1 MDMFWEIPQI
11 FRPFI
16 FKKLPRLSRR
26 LSETIG
32 LVGIAHSNPRKKEET
47 RVKKSL
53 TLLLASLMLA
63 VGLTACGGDTRQD
76 YHQTNDGGQGIT
88 GNSGGDSLLDDA
100 ERGVNRAVQGAEN
113 AMDDLTGNQQ
123 LRNGPAWNG
132 NLNGPSP
139 ASLR

>member
-1 MDMFWEIPQI
+1 MP
-11 FRPFI
+11 PFI

-88 GNSGGDSLLDDA
+88 GNSGGSNGDSLLDDA

-113 AMDDLTGNQQ
+113 AMDDLTGSPASHN
-123 LRNGPAWNG
+123 NGPAWNG